1 MATILDKDL
10 TRESTVKVTD
20 REIQITITADQKI
33 SMKLKGM
40 KTGAV
45 EISIEDLYKQLK
57 GDVVEEESKSKS
69 VVIDR
74 ARKKPSDNEPMISL
88 HDLRSRLNIAA
99 FDYGTTVKFDG
110 IVKDLIDD
118 AKNR

>member
-10 TRESTVKVTD
+10 TRESTVKVAD

-33 SMKLKGM
+33 TMKLKGM

-57 GDVVEEESKSKS
+57 GDVIDEEPKAKS

-74 ARKKPSDNEPMISL
+74 TKKKQTDDEPMINL
-88 HDLRSRLNIAA
+88 HDLRSRLNVAA
-99 FDYGTTVKFDG
+99 FDYNTTVKFDG

>member
-10 TRESTVKVTD
+10 TRESTVKITD

-33 SMKLKGM
+33 IMKLKGM

-45 EISIEDLYKQLK
+45 EISIEDLYKYLK
-57 GDVVEEESKSKS
+57 GEDEPKVKSI
-69 VVIDR
+69 VTDR
-74 ARKKPSDNEPMISL
+74 VQKKQNNEPMISL
-88 HDLRSRLNIAA
+88 YDLRSQLNIAA
-99 FDYGTTVKFDG
+99 FDYPTTVKFDN

-118 AKNR
+118 SKK